1 MPSQTE
7 MIKSWMRLV
16 SDPRCSGE
24 QLENAAYWE
33 SINQPSETQIRLA
46 VARHRAANGELL
58 AKLSMINHLPIQVA
72 VAAHPNLRES
82 TAGHL
87 LKLQIRELRRALAS
101 NPRIPV
107 FVMERLATDYRD
119 VRLALTR
126 NPSLPR
132 QIQSLLARERD
143 KKIRLALT
151 KNLKLSVGVLERLS
165 KDKVAEIRASVAGH
179 PNVPLAGLRAMG
191 ADRSEMVREALFNR
205 GIQEFSD
212 DIALF
217 RELTKVKPSP
227 VALRAQ
233 EHLDFL
239 LQRDKSAKLME
250 AAGRND

>member
-7 MIKSWMRLV
+7 MIKSWVRLV

-101 NPRIPV
+101 NPRIPI
-107 FVMERLATDYRD
+107 FVMERLATDFRD

-132 QIQSLLARERD
+132 QIQGILARERD

-151 KNLKLSVGVLERLS
+151 KNLKLTVGVLERLS

-191 ADRSEMVREALFNR
+191 ADRSEMVREAVFNR

-212 DIALF
+212 DIPLF

-227 VALRAQ
+227 VAMRAQ